1 MKRVFR
7 ELLHRYKVEAFKL
20 SHGAEH
26 EEDRTKEVVRAV
38 EEALNNTYHFD
49 FHQDPDK
56 RNIETFNMIKD
67 YTVEAI
73 LPPVLE
79 KLVRRIVVLERQQ
92 EALVGL
98 VEQILEKLSE
108 SDIRPDEDQVE

>member
-1 MKRVFR
+1 MKRAFR
-7 ELLHRYKVEAFKL
+7 ELLHRYKVEAFKV

-26 EEDRTKEVVRAV
+26 EEDRAKEVQRAV
-38 EEALNNTYHFD
+38 EEALNNAYHFD
-49 FHQDPDK
+49 FRQDPDK

-67 YTVEAI
+67 YTVQAI

-79 KLVRRIVVLERQQ
+79 KVMRRVVVLERQQ
-92 EALVGL
+92 AALVDL

-108 SDIRPDEDQVE
+108 SDIRPGGGDVE